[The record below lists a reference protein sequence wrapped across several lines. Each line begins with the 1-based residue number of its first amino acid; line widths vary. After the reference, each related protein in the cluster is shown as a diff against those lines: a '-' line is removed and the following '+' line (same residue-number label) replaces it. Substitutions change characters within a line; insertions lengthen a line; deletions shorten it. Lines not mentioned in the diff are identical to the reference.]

1 MNRAWLAPLVPLY
14 AAGAAVKN
22 LAYDRGIA
30 RGRMLTEPV
39 ISVGNLSTGGAGK
52 TPFVI
57 YLARQL
63 RARGL
68 YPDVLS
74 RGYGRTQFA
83 DAERV
88 DPAGTANRYGD
99 EPLLLARIAGVPVY
113 VGDRRMDA
121 GLLAEADAGY
131 EERVH
136 LLDDGFQ
143 HRQLARTV
151 DIVLLHADD
160 FTDRL
165 LPAGNLREPLSSLKR
180 AHFTVLRG
188 EHRAFAKR
196 IEHFTGKSP
205 WIVNRSLQADFSGAR
220 PIAFCGLAR
229 PQEFFRDLRTFGI
242 TPAAEIIF
250 PDHHRYTAAD
260 MRRLLNAAQEH
271 GADGLV
277 TTEKDAVKLP
287 DAMIDTLQ
295 QSGNLA
301 IARLVLSLEDEA
313 SSMDELTAL
322 LA

>member
-1 MNRAWLAPLVPLY
+1 MNRGWFAPLVPLY
-14 AAGAAVKN
+14 AAAAATKN
-22 LAYDRGIA
+22 LAYDRGWLG
-30 RGRMLTEPV
+30 GRVLAEPV
-39 ISVGNLSTGGAGK
+39 VSVGNLSTGGAGK

-63 RARGL
+63 RARGVH
-68 YPDVLS
+68 PDVLS
-74 RGYGRTQFA
+74 RGYGRTRLA

-88 DPAGTANRYGD
+88 DPAGTAKRCGD
-99 EPLLLARIAGVPVY
+99 EPLLIARSAGVPVY
-113 VGDRRMDA
+113 VGDHRIDA

-143 HRQLARTV
+143 HRPLARTV

-188 EHRAFAKR
+188 EHRAFATR
-196 IEHFTGKSP
+196 VEELTGKAP
-205 WIVNRSLQADFSGAR
+205 WIVTRSLQLDFSGAR
-220 PIAFCGLAR
+220 PVAFCGLAR
-229 PQEFFRDLRTFGI
+229 PQDFFRDLRTLGI
-242 TPAAEIIF
+242 ASAAEIIF

-260 MRRLLNAAQEH
+260 MRQLLDAAQKH

-287 DAMIDTLQ
+287 GAMTETLQ

-301 IARLVLSLEDEA
+301 IARLVLSLEHEA
-313 SSMDELTAL
+313 VLMDELMAM

>member
-1 MNRAWLAPLVPLY
+1 MNRDWLAPLVPLY
-14 AAGAAVKN
+14 AAAAALKN
-22 LAYDRGIA
+22 LTYDRGLV
-30 RGRMLTEPV
+30 RGRTLAEPV

-57 YLARQL
+57 YLAQQL

-68 YPDVLS
+68 RPDVLS
-74 RGYGRTQFA
+74 RGYGRTRFA
-83 DAERV
+83 HAEQV
-88 DPAGTANRYGD
+88 DPAGTAIRYGD
-99 EPLLLARIAGVPVY
+99 EPLLIARSTDVPVY
-113 VGDRRMDA
+113 VGERRIDA
-121 GLLAEADAGY
+121 GLLAEADTGF

-143 HRQLARTV
+143 HRQLARMV
-151 DIVLLHADD
+151 DIVLLHTDD

-165 LPAGNLREPLSSLKR
+165 LPAGNLREPLASLKR
-180 AHFTVLRG
+180 AHFTVLRS
-188 EHRAFAKR
+188 EHRAFAGQVEA
-196 IEHFTGKSP
+196 ITGKAP
-205 WIVNRSLQADFSGAR
+205 WIVTRTLRVDFAGVR
-220 PIAFCGLAR
+220 PVAFCGLAR
-229 PQEFFRDLRTFGI
+229 PQDFFRDLRRLGI
-242 TPAAEIIF
+242 VPAVKIIF

-260 MRRLLNAAQEH
+260 MRRLLDAAQQH

-287 DAMIDTLQ
+287 AAMTDTLQ

-313 SSMDELTAL
+313 HLMDELMAM